1 MLETQLTILD
11 PISNQLFPSLVVSGR
26 LCVAVVAGRPF
37 AVRIAGPSHGRAEAV
52 LAVDGRDTLT
62 NKAADPSASGI
73 VFSGAYICKGF
84 RINESE
90 VREFVV
96 TALGQGLTT
105 TERNNTAQCAGLIA
119 AVVYSDGRTRID
131 RPEMLSFGGPDIRPD
146 RLMRGG
152 SVGVAA
158 GQAVQS
164 RVGSTTWTRGSELW
178 RAVVEYDTREGWAAR
193 GINIPGISTANPWPG
208 EQRFATPESL

>member
-1 MLETQLTILD
+1 M
-11 PISNQLFPSLVVSGR
+11 
-26 LCVAVVAGRPF
+26 
-37 AVRIAGPSHGRAEAV
+37 

>member
-73 VFSGAYICKGF
+73 VFTGTYVCKGF
-84 RINESE
+84 RVSDSE

-119 AVVYSDGRTRID
+119 AVVYSDGRRS
-131 RPEMLSFGGPDIRPD
+131 PEMMAFAGPMSGGPT
-146 RLMRGG
+146 RGVSRG
-152 SVGVAA
+152 SSVGAAA
-158 GQAVQS
+158 GQAVES
-164 RVGSTTWTRGSELW
+164 RVGSTAWTRGSELW

-193 GINIPGISTANPWPG
+193 GISIPGVSMANPWPG